1 MKTESL
7 TTSSGGQR
15 TGHEAAEGAESLTS
29 VTLLGP
35 LMETYIRRATHSER
49 TEPLALASTDPGNKR
64 SHVRAGQSDVRDAD
78 ARAVVATV
86 RVDSERRIAWPSDL
100 RPGHLAFVRV
110 RCPTGRVE
118 IEFTD
123 TSTGARLDGRN
134 RLRLSSGVVAVAGIV
149 PGERVQVIATPDPTT
164 FLLQA
169 ITRRAEKPG
178 R

>member
-1 MKTESL
+1 MQTESL
-7 TTSSGGQR
+7 TTRSGRQR
-15 TGHEAAEGAESLTS
+15 PGHAVVGEAERRPSL
-29 VTLLGP
+29 TLLGS
-35 LMETYIRRATHSER
+35 LIETYVRRATHSER
-49 TEPLALASTDPGNKR
+49 TEPPAPASTDPGNKR
-64 SHVRAGQSDVRDAD
+64 SHVRAGQSDVRYAD